1 MYGTVLGVL
10 IALTGVIVWNVIKK
24 YTRLSPAARMVL
36 TALLTVLAAFPLLF
50 LTVHVSVL
58 LYQLN
63 DPINW

>member
-63 DPINW
+63 DPIGW

>member
-1 MYGTVLGVL
+1 MYGTVWGVL

-50 LTVHVSVL
+50 LIVHVSVL

-63 DPINW
+63 DPIGW

>member
-10 IALTGVIVWNVIKK
+10 IALTGVIVWTVIKK

-63 DPINW
+63 DPIGW

>member
-1 MYGTVLGVL
+1 MYGTILGVL

-36 TALLTVLAAFPLLF
+36 TALLTVLASFVLLW
-50 LTVHVSVL
+50 LTVCAGIL

-63 DPINW
+63 DPISW

>member
-50 LTVHVSVL
+50 LIVHVSVL

-63 DPINW
+63 DPIGW